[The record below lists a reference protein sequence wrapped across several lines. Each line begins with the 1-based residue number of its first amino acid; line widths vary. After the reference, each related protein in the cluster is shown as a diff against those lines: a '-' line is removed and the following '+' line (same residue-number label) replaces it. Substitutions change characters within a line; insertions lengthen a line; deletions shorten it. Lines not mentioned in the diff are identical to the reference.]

1 MGSDWPILAQ
11 ELNVPDKDIDRISD
25 DVSDPDKRGLEM
37 LQLWVKQA
45 GIMATGIW
53 SESNSHSTFQ
63 SINHSIY
70 IIYRLNGLSNNPIDT
85 TIPIDNQA
93 YLKNGNRQY
102 MVIVGYYLLHVLTAL
117 FHFVMISN
125 LSLKAH

>member
-11 ELNVPDKDIDRISD
+11 ELNVPDRDIDRISD

-45 GIMATGIW
+45 GIMATGIL

-70 IIYRLNGLSNNPIDT
+70 ICSLCPENPIDA

-93 YLKNGNRQY
+93 YLKNENRQY
-102 MVIVGYYLLHVLTAL
+102 MVILGYYYYYLLHF

-125 LSLKAH
+125 LLIKAH

>member
-45 GIMATGIW
+45 GIMATGKQ
-53 SESNSHSTFQ
+53 SESNSSNSTFQ

-70 IIYRLNGLSNNPIDT
+70 IIYRLNGLSIEVLNMFILPLWVYPIT
-85 TIPIDNQA
+85 PLIQ
-93 YLKNGNRQY
+93 QS
-102 MVIVGYYLLHVLTAL
+102 LLIIRH
-117 FHFVMISN
+117 I
-125 LSLKAH
+125 